1 MKKNFTTKIFAS
13 IKRGN
18 ECVITPHFA
27 IRHSIVLL
35 FSFILLLPTAAF
47 SQSWLWAK
55 SAGGSD
61 RDMGYNITTDAT
73 GNVFVTGSFESSS
86 VTFGTT
92 TLTNAHAD
100 SADIFLVKYDPSG
113 NVLWAKSAGGSA
125 SDIGNSVTTDAT
137 GNVFVTGY
145 FKSSTITFGT
155 YTLTNSGDGD
165 IFLVKYDPSGNVLW
179 AKSAGGSA
187 SDLGNS
193 VTTDATGNVFITGY
207 FESSSIT
214 FGTYTL
220 TNASGGYEEIFLVK
234 YDPSGNVLWAKSAD
248 GTNED
253 WGNWGTSVTTDASG
267 NVFVTGYFTSSSI
280 TFGTYT
286 LTNAY
291 GGYEE
296 IFLVKYDPSGN
307 VLWAKSGGGTNEDWG
322 TSVTTDASG
331 NVFVTGWFMSSSIT
345 FGIYT
350 LINSGN
356 RNIFLVKYDPNGNVL
371 WAKSAGGTDYDAGGS
386 VTTDAS
392 GNVFVTGVFGSSPM
406 TFGTYTLT
414 KVGGSDIFLV
424 KYDPNGNVLWA
435 KSAGGTNED
444 WGNSVTTDATG
455 SVFVTGSFESSS
467 VTFGTYTLTNAGD
480 GDIFVAK
487 FGTSTGIEEIPAE
500 NNINIFP
507 NPASDYIYINSTFFD
522 GSGMWEYQI
531 YDILGNCVQ
540 SGTIESNKINISQ
553 LSSGFYTVRFFN
565 GGKQVIEKLMKE

>member
-47 SQSWLWAK
+47 SQSWIWAK
-55 SAGGSD
+55 SAGGSN

-73 GNVFVTGSFESSS
+73 GNVLVTGYFNSSS
-86 VTFGTT
+86 ITFGTT

-179 AKSAGGSA
+179 AKSAGGTN
-187 SDLGNS
+187 SDVGWS

-220 TNASGGYEEIFLVK
+220 TNAHAGDGDIFLVK
-234 YDPSGNVLWAKSAD
+234 YDPSGNVLWVKSAG

-253 WGNWGTSVTTDASG
+253 WGNWGT
-267 NVFVTGYFTSSSI
+267 
-280 TFGTYT
+280 
-286 LTNAY
+286 
-291 GGYEE
+291 
-296 IFLVKYDPSGN
+296 
-307 VLWAKSGGGTNEDWG
+307 
-322 TSVTTDASG
+322 
-331 NVFVTGWFMSSSIT
+331 
-345 FGIYT
+345 
-350 LINSGN
+350 
-356 RNIFLVKYDPNGNVL
+356 
-371 WAKSAGGTDYDAGGS
+371 S

-540 SGTIESNKINISQ
+540 SGAIESEKININQ

-565 GGKQVIEKLMKE
+565 GGKQVVEKLMKE